1 MSENTPNNPS
11 QGAPAAGGYGYDAGA
26 HPAQDAS
33 LPGQAAQPGNVAQA
47 AQPSQPVQSSQ
58 PGNAAQ
64 PAAPVAPQQPVQPQ
78 QAPQPAPASAHAQPN
93 AEAQAA
99 PAQPGQPAAAPQPDV
114 AQPGVAPQPGA
125 AQPGQPGQATY
136 APSAPHPA
144 VKALGATWNAFLDV
158 FSSNPATAHARISSA
173 GAWGWIVPTTLQA
186 LVGAFFFSQLVIL
199 AAVVMMSMLGYMFGG
214 RSGAAY
220 GGAYAAQ
227 AVPTGRMILAYV
239 LMALAIF
246 GVQVLRGVQLQLT
259 ARIGKAPTTFTA
271 SMHAVSVSSLA
282 LIPSFLLLNLLVFF
296 LRLTRSG
303 DGAFFLTMLMV
314 LVLAFAVFS
323 GESLTYLGLN
333 RLGRFAKSP
342 IIMHA
347 ALSTAWVLASMVV
360 YYVAIRLMGA

>member
-11 QGAPAAGGYGYDAGA
+11 QGASGGYGYDAGA
-26 HPAQDAS
+26 RPAQDAS
-33 LPGQAAQPGNVAQA
+33 LPAQLQ
-47 AQPSQPVQSSQ
+47 QPAQSSQ
-58 PGNAAQ
+58 PANSAQ
-64 PAAPVAPQQPVQPQ
+64 SAAPAAPQQPVQPQ
-78 QAPQPAPASAHAQPN
+78 QAPQPA
-93 AEAQAA
+93 QAT
-99 PAQPGQPAAAPQPDV
+99 PAQPGQPAAAPQPD
-114 AQPGVAPQPGA
+114 AAQPGA
-125 AQPGQPGQATY
+125 AQPGQPGQAVY

-158 FSSNPATAHARISSA
+158 FSSNPATAHARISSV
-173 GAWGWIVPTTLQA
+173 GAWGWIIPTTLQA

-214 RSGAAY
+214 RGGAAY

-259 ARIGKAPTTFTA
+259 ARIGKAPASFTS

-282 LIPSFLLLNLLVFF
+282 LIPSFLVLNLLVFF
-296 LRLTRSG
+296 LTLTRSG
-303 DGAFFLTMLMV
+303 GGAFFLTMLMV

-323 GESLTYLGLN
+323 GEALTYLGLN

-360 YYVAIRLMGA
+360 YYVAIRLMGS

>member
-11 QGAPAAGGYGYDAGA
+11 QGAAGGYGYDAGA

-33 LPGQAAQPGNVAQA
+33 LPGQAAQPGNATQA
-47 AQPSQPVQSSQ
+47 AQPSQPMQSSQ
-58 PGNAAQ
+58 PVQPSQQGNAAQ

-78 QAPQPAPASAHAQPN
+78 QAPQPAQATANAQPN
-93 AEAQAA
+93 AEAQVA
-99 PAQPGQPAAAPQPDV
+99 PAQPGQPAAAPQPGT
-114 AQPGVAPQPGA
+114 AQPGVAP
-125 AQPGQPGQATY
+125 QPGQATY

-173 GAWGWIVPTTLQA
+173 GVWGWIVPTTLQA

-199 AAVVMMSMLGYMFGG
+199 AATVAMSMMGYMYGRGG
-214 RSGAAY
+214 AY
-220 GGAYAAQ
+220 GGAYASQ

-259 ARIGKAPTTFTA
+259 ARIGKAPASFTA

-323 GESLTYLGLN
+323 GEALTYLGLN